1 MSLLAELKR
10 RNVIRVAILYVVTAW
25 LLLQAADVGMSAL
38 GLPEWT
44 GRLVLLL
51 LGLGFPVALVF
62 SWIYELTPDGLRRES
77 EIDAAGR
84 ASAPTSHRLNI
95 AIVALLVIAVGL
107 GVANR
112 LAPRPSGP
120 AATADES
127 STAAGAAATGT
138 AAAGTAADGPAEQAA
153 ASSRAVEQSIAVL
166 PFADLSPAGDN
177 EYFSDGLT
185 EELLNS
191 LAKVRALKVAGRT
204 SSFAYKDRDVDLRVI
219 GEELGVAHL
228 LEGSVRKAGNRLRI
242 TAQLIKAEDGYHV
255 WSETYDR
262 ELTDVFAIQSD
273 IAGQVVEAL
282 QVTLLGEDAVRMQAG
297 GTSNVEAYNDYL
309 RGRYLLNQGS
319 RQDTLQEAVIALESA
334 LQKDP
339 AFADGWF
346 ALGNALISLVA
357 NGWMESGAGWA
368 RLDEAAVQARRHAPQ
383 IAAGYMLE
391 GYLLAYRDLEWS
403 EARALMRRAVELEP
417 GNSAVNFNYAILL
430 RGLPYHDE
438 GVEAMRR
445 AVQLEPTNLVNQV
458 FLGNML
464 MTAGRCPEAKPVLR
478 QVLAVDPGF
487 NRAHYYL
494 GVCEY
499 LADDHAEALA
509 HFEAEPLGWMHVT
522 GRSLALYKLG
532 RIEEADQVQAE
543 LVETYGDRAAYQQAQ
558 LAAQRGAL
566 DLAFGSLER
575 AFLAGDTGVSQLL
588 TDPLIAPLQEDPRY
602 EAALE
607 RVNLLQFLGREEV
620 LSDR

>member
-44 GRLVLLL
+44 GRMVLLL

-62 SWIYELTPDGLRRES
+62 SWVYELTPEGIRRDS
-77 EIDAAGR
+77 EVDAAEPL
-84 ASAPTSHRLNI
+84 SARTGQKMNVAIIVLLLI
-95 AIVALLVIAVGL
+95 AIGL
-107 GVANR
+107 GVADR
-112 LAPRPSGP
+112 LASPVTGS
-120 AATADES
+120 
-127 STAAGAAATGT
+127 AAGPGGGAEAPADQM
-138 AAAGTAADGPAEQAA
+138 AGTVAPTDIEPGVDAVVRSPASE
-153 ASSRAVEQSIAVL
+153 SSIAVL
-166 PFADLSPAGDN
+166 PFADLSPEGDN

-185 EELLNS
+185 EELLNA

-204 SSFAYKDRDVDLRVI
+204 SSFAYKGRDADLRVI

-228 LEGSVRKAGNRLRI
+228 LEGSVRKSGNRLRI

-543 LVETYGDRAAYQQAQ
+543 LVENYGDGAAYQQAQ

-566 DLAFGSLER
+566 DLAFRSLER

>member
-62 SWIYELTPDGLRRES
+62 SWIYELTPDGLRRET

-127 STAAGAAATGT
+127 STAAGGAATGT
-138 AAAGTAADGPAEQAA
+138 AAAGTAADGPAERTAA
-153 ASSRAVEQSIAVL
+153 PSRAVEQSIAVL
-166 PFADLSPAGDN
+166 PFVDLSPAGDN

-242 TAQLIKAEDGYHV
+242 TAQLVKAEDGYHV

-273 IAGQVVEAL
+273 IAGHVVNAL
-282 QVTLLGEDAVRMQAG
+282 QVTLLGEDARRMRAG
-297 GTSNVEAYNDYL
+297 GTDDVEAYNDYL
-309 RGRYLLNQGS
+309 RGRYLINQGS
-319 RQDTLQEAVIALESA
+319 RRDTLREAVAALESA

-346 ALGNALISLVA
+346 ALGNAMVNLLA
-357 NGWMESGAGWA
+357 NGWIDTEEAWA
-368 RLDEAAVQARRHAPQ
+368 RLEQTAAETRRHAPQ
-383 IAAGYMLE
+383 VAGGYMLE
-391 GYLLAYRDLEWS
+391 GYLLAYRDFRWQ
-403 EARALMRRAVELEP
+403 EALALMRRAVELEP
-417 GNSAVNFNYAILL
+417 GNAVVAFNYAVLL
-430 RGLPYHDE
+430 RSLPYYDE
-438 GVEAMRR
+438 AVAAMRR

-458 FLGNML
+458 FLGNIM
-464 MTAGRCPEAKPVLR
+464 MTAGRCPEAKPVLA

-494 GVCEY
+494 GACEY
-499 LADDHAEALA
+499 LAGDPAAALA
-509 HFEAEPLGWMHVT
+509 HFDAEPLGWMHAT
-522 GRSLALYKLG
+522 GRALALYALG
-532 RIEEADQVQAE
+532 RSEEADAAQAE
-543 LVETYGDRAAYQQAQ
+543 LVATYGDTAAYQQAQ
-558 LAAQRGAL
+558 VAAQRGETE
-566 DLAFGSLER
+566 LAFDRLER
-575 AFLAGDTGVSQLL
+575 AFAAGDVGLSQLL
-588 TDPLIAPLQEDPRY
+588 TDPLMAPLRDDARY
-602 EAALE
+602 RTALE
-607 RVNLLQFLGREEV
+607 RVNLLQFLDEAVPPER
-620 LSDR
+620 

>member
-44 GRLVLLL
+44 GRMVLLL

-62 SWIYELTPDGLRRES
+62 SWVYELTPDGLRRDS
-77 EIDAAGR
+77 EVDAAGSL
-84 ASAPTSHRLNI
+84 SARTGQKMNVAIIVLLLI
-95 AIVALLVIAVGL
+95 AIGL
-107 GVANR
+107 GVADR
-112 LAPRPSGP
+112 LASPVTGS
-120 AATADES
+120 
-127 STAAGAAATGT
+127 AAGPGGGAEAPADQV
-138 AAAGTAADGPAEQAA
+138 AGTVTPTDIEPGVDAVVRSPASE
-153 ASSRAVEQSIAVL
+153 SSIAVL
-166 PFADLSPAGDN
+166 PFADLSPEGDN

-185 EELLNS
+185 EELLNA

-204 SSFAYKDRDVDLRVI
+204 SSFAYKGRDADLRVI

-228 LEGSVRKAGNRLRI
+228 LEGSVRKSGNRLRI

-368 RLDEAAVQARRHAPQ
+368 RLDEAAIQARRHAPQ

-543 LVETYGDRAAYQQAQ
+543 LVENYGDGAAYQQAQ

-566 DLAFGSLER
+566 DLAFRSLER

>member
-44 GRLVLLL
+44 GRMVLLL

-62 SWIYELTPDGLRRES
+62 SWVYELTPEGIRRDS
-77 EIDAAGR
+77 EVDAAEPL
-84 ASAPTSHRLNI
+84 SARTGQKMNVAIIVLLLI
-95 AIVALLVIAVGL
+95 AIGL
-107 GVANR
+107 GVADR
-112 LAPRPSGP
+112 LASPVTGS
-120 AATADES
+120 
-127 STAAGAAATGT
+127 AAGPGGGAEAPADQV
-138 AAAGTAADGPAEQAA
+138 AGTVTPTDIEPGVDAVVRSPASE
-153 ASSRAVEQSIAVL
+153 SSIAVL
-166 PFADLSPAGDN
+166 PFADLSPEGDN

-185 EELLNS
+185 EELLNA

-204 SSFAYKDRDVDLRVI
+204 SSFAYKGRDADLRVI

-228 LEGSVRKAGNRLRI
+228 LEGSVRKSGNRLRI

-368 RLDEAAVQARRHAPQ
+368 RLDEAAIQARRHAPQ

>member
-44 GRLVLLL
+44 GRMVLLL

-62 SWIYELTPDGLRRES
+62 SWVYELTPEGIRRDS
-77 EIDAAGR
+77 EVDAAEPL
-84 ASAPTSHRLNI
+84 SARTGQKMNVAIIVLLLI
-95 AIVALLVIAVGL
+95 AIGL
-107 GVANR
+107 GVADR
-112 LAPRPSGP
+112 LASPVTGS
-120 AATADES
+120 
-127 STAAGAAATGT
+127 AAGPGGGAEAPADQV
-138 AAAGTAADGPAEQAA
+138 AGTVAPTDIEPGVDAVVRSPASE
-153 ASSRAVEQSIAVL
+153 SSIAVL
-166 PFADLSPAGDN
+166 PFADLSPEGDN

-185 EELLNS
+185 EELLNA

-204 SSFAYKDRDVDLRVI
+204 SSFAYKGRDADLRVI

-228 LEGSVRKAGNRLRI
+228 LEGSVRKSGNRLRI

-368 RLDEAAVQARRHAPQ
+368 RLDEAAIQARRHAPQ

-543 LVETYGDRAAYQQAQ
+543 LVENYGDGAAYQQAQ

-566 DLAFGSLER
+566 DLAFRSLER

>member
-44 GRLVLLL
+44 GRMVLLL

-62 SWIYELTPDGLRRES
+62 SWVYELTPEGIRRDS
-77 EIDAAGR
+77 EVDAAEPL
-84 ASAPTSHRLNI
+84 SARTGQKMNVAIIVLLLI
-95 AIVALLVIAVGL
+95 AIGL
-107 GVANR
+107 GVADR
-112 LAPRPSGP
+112 LASPVTGS
-120 AATADES
+120 
-127 STAAGAAATGT
+127 AAGPGGGAEAPADQV
-138 AAAGTAADGPAEQAA
+138 AGTVTPTDIEPGVDAVVRSPASE
-153 ASSRAVEQSIAVL
+153 SSIAVL
-166 PFADLSPAGDN
+166 PFADLSPEGDN

-185 EELLNS
+185 EELLNA

-204 SSFAYKDRDVDLRVI
+204 SSFAYKGRDADLRVI

-228 LEGSVRKAGNRLRI
+228 LEGSVRKSGNRLRI

-368 RLDEAAVQARRHAPQ
+368 RLDEAAIQARRHAPQ

-543 LVETYGDRAAYQQAQ
+543 LVENYGDGAAYQQAQ

-566 DLAFGSLER
+566 DLAFRSLER

>member
-44 GRLVLLL
+44 GRMVLLL

-62 SWIYELTPDGLRRES
+62 SWVYELTPDGLRRDS
-77 EIDAAGR
+77 EVDAAGPL
-84 ASAPTSHRLNI
+84 SARTGQKMNAAIIVLLLI
-95 AIVALLVIAVGL
+95 AIGL
-107 GVANR
+107 GVADR
-112 LAPRPSGP
+112 LASPVTGS
-120 AATADES
+120 
-127 STAAGAAATGT
+127 AAGPGGGAEAPADKV
-138 AAAGTAADGPAEQAA
+138 AGTVTPTDIERGVDAVVRSPASE
-153 ASSRAVEQSIAVL
+153 SSIAVL
-166 PFADLSPAGDN
+166 PFADLSPEGDN

-185 EELLNS
+185 EELLNA

-204 SSFAYKDRDVDLRVI
+204 SSFAYKGRDADLRVI

-228 LEGSVRKAGNRLRI
+228 LEGSVRKSGNRLRI

>member
-1 MSLLAELKR
+1 MTLLAELKR

-44 GRLVLLL
+44 GRMVLLL

-62 SWIYELTPDGLRRES
+62 SWIYELTPEGLRRDS
-77 EIDAAGR
+77 EIDAPGALSGR
-84 ASAPTSHRLNI
+84 TGHKLNVAIVVLLLI
-95 AIVALLVIAVGL
+95 AIGL
-107 GVANR
+107 GLADR
-112 LAPRPSGP
+112 LASPGTGSAEGLDGDVDTP
-120 AATADES
+120 AD
-127 STAAGAAATGT
+127 TAAGTVARTYVSTVVDA
-138 AAAGTAADGPAEQAA
+138 PVRSQA
-153 ASSRAVEQSIAVL
+153 SDSSIAVL
-166 PFADLSPAGDN
+166 PFADLSREGDN

-185 EELLNS
+185 EELLNA

-204 SSFAYKDRDVDLRVI
+204 SSFAYKGRDVDLRVI

-228 LEGSVRKAGNRLRI
+228 LEGSVRKSGNRLRI

-282 QVTLLGEDAVRMQAG
+282 EVTLLGEDETRMQAG
-297 GTSNVEAYNDYL
+297 GTTNVEAYNDYL

-319 RQDTLQEAVIALESA
+319 RQDTLQEAVAALESA

-339 AFADGWF
+339 EFADAWF
-346 ALGNALISLVA
+346 ALGNASTLLVA
-357 NGWMESGAGWA
+357 NGWIGAEEGWA
-368 RLDEAAVQARRHAPQ
+368 RIEEAAVQARRHAPQ

-391 GYLLAYRDLEWS
+391 GYLLAYRDLQWT

-417 GNSAVNFNYAILL
+417 GNSTISFNYAILL
-430 RGLPYHDE
+430 RGLPYYDE
-438 GVEAMRR
+438 GLAAMRR

-464 MTAGRCPEAKPVLR
+464 MTAGRYPEAKPVLQ

-499 LADDHAEALA
+499 LEGDYAAALA
-509 HFEAEPLGWMHVT
+509 RFEAEPLGWMHVT
-522 GRSLALYKLG
+522 GRALALYKLG
-532 RIEEADQVQAE
+532 RKAEADQVEAE
-543 LVETYGDRAAYQQAQ
+543 LVETFGDRAAYQQAQ
-558 LAAQRGAL
+558 VAAQRGAL
-566 DLAFGSLER
+566 DLAFESLER
-575 AFLAGDTGVSQLL
+575 AFVSGDTGVSQLL
-588 TDPLIAPLQEDPRY
+588 TDPLVAPLHDDPRY
-602 EAALE
+602 KAALE
-607 RVNLLQFLGREEV
+607 RVNLLQFLGQAARP
-620 LSDR
+620 DQ

>member
-44 GRLVLLL
+44 GRMVLLL

-62 SWIYELTPDGLRRES
+62 SWVYELTPEGIRRDS
-77 EIDAAGR
+77 EVDAAEPL
-84 ASAPTSHRLNI
+84 SARTGQKMNVAIIVLLLI
-95 AIVALLVIAVGL
+95 AIGL
-107 GVANR
+107 GVADR
-112 LAPRPSGP
+112 LASPVTGS
-120 AATADES
+120 
-127 STAAGAAATGT
+127 AAGPGGGAEAPADQV
-138 AAAGTAADGPAEQAA
+138 AGTVAPTDIEPGVDAVVRSPASE
-153 ASSRAVEQSIAVL
+153 SSIAVL
-166 PFADLSPAGDN
+166 PFADLSPEGDN

-185 EELLNS
+185 EELLNA

-543 LVETYGDRAAYQQAQ
+543 LVENYGDGAAYQQAQ

-566 DLAFGSLER
+566 DLAFRSLER